1 MDNPKTTYT
10 KEQLK
15 ILRLLAAEYP
25 SIALASATLVNLNAL
40 SNLPKGTEHFMSDLH
55 GEAEAFEHILN
66 NCSGVIREKVDTIFY
81 RTMSEE
87 SRRTLC
93 TLIYYPTE
101 KMEELRASGIV
112 GPEWYRIT
120 LYRLVDLSR
129 SVASKY
135 TRAKVRDALP
145 TDYQYIIDEL
155 LHTSG
160 EEHDKQEYY
169 RNIIDTVIEVG
180 QAEAFIVALCNL
192 VKRMAVDRLH
202 VVGDIYDR
210 GNHADRILDM
220 LREHHHVDIQW
231 GNHDIVWM
239 GAAAGSP
246 ACVATVLN
254 SALQYNTLSIVENT
268 YGISLRD
275 LIGFAQET
283 YRDSTWF
290 MPRNPDDAYYVKN
303 SMDNLAKAHKAIAII
318 LFKLEGQLIRRHP
331 EFGMED
337 RLVLDKIDYESNTVT
352 LNGETYPLN
361 DGHFPTIDP
370 ADPYALTDAEQSLI
384 DSLTH
389 AFRHSKALRKHIEFL
404 YADGALYK
412 VCNGNLLFHGCV
424 PMNPDGTFEEVTSFD
439 GVTRKGRAYM
449 DFCDKTARSAF
460 YERGQ
465 DALDFMYYL
474 WCGRQSPLFGRAKMT
489 TFERYFVAD
498 RKTWTEQKNP
508 YYDLVESYETASFI
522 LREFGLDEKTGHIIN
537 GHVPV
542 RAKIGEH
549 PVQARGRYIRIDG
562 GFCRAYHDR
571 TGIAGY
577 TLIYTSKG
585 LRLVSHS
592 PFEGKK
598 AAVRENRDILAAD
611 DVIFEMMP
619 HRMLVRD
626 TDYGKRIIERMAD
639 LRALLD
645 AYREGVVSPES

>member
-1 MDNPKTTYT
+1 M
-10 KEQLK
+10 
-15 ILRLLAAEYP
+15 
-25 SIALASATLVNLNAL
+25 
-40 SNLPKGTEHFMSDLH
+40 
-55 GEAEAFEHILN
+55 
-66 NCSGVIREKVDTIFY
+66 
-81 RTMSEE
+81 
-87 SRRTLC
+87 
-93 TLIYYPTE
+93 
-101 KMEELRASGIV
+101 
-112 GPEWYRIT
+112 
-120 LYRLVDLSR
+120 
-129 SVASKY
+129 
-135 TRAKVRDALP
+135 
-145 TDYQYIIDEL
+145 
-155 LHTSG
+155 
-160 EEHDKQEYY
+160 
-169 RNIIDTVIEVG
+169 G
-180 QAEAFIVALCNL
+180 QSEAFIVALCNL
-192 VKRMAVDRLH
+192 IKRMAVDRLH

-231 GNHDIVWM
+231 GNHDIVRM

-290 MPRNPDDAYYVKN
+290 MPRNPDDTYYVKS

-337 RLVLDKIDYESNTVT
+337 RLVLDKIDYENNTVT
-352 LNGETYPLN
+352 LNGEVYPLN

-404 YADGALYK
+404 YNDGSLYK
-412 VCNGNLLFHGCV
+412 LCNGNLLFHGCV
-424 PMNPDGTFEEVTSFD
+424 PMNADGTFEEVTSFD

-449 DFCDKTARSAF
+449 DFCDKTARAAF
-460 YERGQ
+460 YEHGQ

-498 RKTWTEQKNP
+498 RKTWTEEKNP
-508 YYDLVESYETASFI
+508 YYDLVEGYETACFI

-598 AAVRENRDILAAD
+598 AAVRENRDILATD

-639 LRALLD
+639 LRALLE